1 MNRLI
6 SIFSCCLLKKIL
18 DITTNLTNPESAFSI
33 ICLTKSTCIAIKLLV
48 QLLFCVQK
56 KKKKI
61 EANGICLPVM
71 FVSLEDKSIM
81 KCNIFG

>member
-18 DITTNLTNPESAFSI
+18 VITTNLTNPESAFSI

-48 QLLFCVQK
+48 QLLLCDQ

-81 KCNIFG
+81 KCNTSG

>member
-18 DITTNLTNPESAFSI
+18 VITTNLTNPESAFSI

-48 QLLFCVQK
+48 QLLLCVQ
-56 KKKKI
+56 KKI

-81 KCNIFG
+81 KCNTFG